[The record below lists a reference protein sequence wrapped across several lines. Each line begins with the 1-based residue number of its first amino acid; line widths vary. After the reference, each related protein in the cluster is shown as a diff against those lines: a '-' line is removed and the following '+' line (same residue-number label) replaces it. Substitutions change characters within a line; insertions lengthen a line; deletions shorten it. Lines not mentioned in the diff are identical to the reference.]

1 MKGYIDNYEDLRTWV
16 ESTKQ
21 PLWNLY
27 SGWIDKF
34 GQSHLLAKNEEE
46 TDPEES
52 FNSLRR
58 MIEINS
64 PQGGQFTVYIPQPG
78 NRGFST
84 RIRIASAASVAG
96 VAGVGNPYMMG
107 MVPMNELEQ
116 RIRKERETWEL
127 QRRIDDLEAAQESSV
142 GVIGKVMDKITSELD
157 INNLLKFAVA
167 ILGPRMNVNPDMLR
181 AVQLSGTPVAEAEDT
196 HDGTGYTYDDPR
208 LLEFL
213 DTIRSQFGTDEEFYN
228 FLTKVGAFFQKN
240 PQIAIG
246 FFAGQN
252 RNE

>member
-64 PQGGQFTVYIPQPG
+64 PQGGQFTIYIPQPG
-78 NRGFST
+78 NRGYST
-84 RIRIASAASVAG
+84 RIRIASAVVPSGIAG
-96 VAGVGNPYMMG
+96 ISNPYSVGMMPVG
-107 MVPMNELEQ
+107 EHERRLKEFEEKMRLE
-116 RIRKERETWEL
+116 
-127 QRRIDDLEAAQESSV
+127 RRIEDLESQQESSL
-142 GVIGKVMDKITSELD
+142 GVVGKVMDKFTNELD
-157 INNLLKFAVA
+157 INNVLKFAVA
-167 ILGPRMNVNPDMLR
+167 ILGPRMNLNPDMLR

-213 DTIRSQFGTDEEFYN
+213 DAIRSQFGTDEEFYN

-252 RNE
+252 RDE